1 MCWARRMAEA
11 LLGDG
16 GVTAPGSLLS
26 FSSDEAGE
34 ELVSTECVSLLHIVK
49 LKNCQVEP
57 P

>member
-1 MCWARRMAEA
+1 MAEA
-11 LLGDG
+11 LLGAA
-16 GVTAPGSLLS
+16 GVTAPGSSLS

-49 LKNCQVEP
+49 LKNYLIEP